1 VVGLTGGRED
11 RRVLDRNATEHPSDQ
26 FVGLSREQP
35 AQGGLLHVVALQ
47 IAVGEELG
55 HGPIV

>member
-11 RRVLDRNATEHPSDQ
+11 RRVLENATEHPSDQ

-35 AQGGLLHVVALQ
+35 AQGGLLNVVALQ